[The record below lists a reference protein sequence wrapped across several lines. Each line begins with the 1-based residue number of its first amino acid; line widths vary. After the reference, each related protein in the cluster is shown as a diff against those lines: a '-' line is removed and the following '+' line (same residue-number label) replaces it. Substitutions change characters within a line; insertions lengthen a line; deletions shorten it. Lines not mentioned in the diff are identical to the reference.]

1 MSIIKTIKR
10 RLPVAR
16 LRRSSQPANGTW
28 DCRALPDSLSSI
40 GLSSRAGGILM
51 TFVPPE
57 ADFQRVSQ
65 AWQRFNTPDLTVLTL
80 SSNGALSSSRS
91 QSTYCDG
98 NGPEGSYLWLPDTLI
113 ASHETHIVDL
123 HVADTQTAS
132 QRITAIQQELMQLQ
146 VRMPLSADRTFAMIY
161 CDGLSASEGFLM
173 QAWYNSGRFPCLAI
187 GGSAGG
193 KITFDG
199 TWIGAGG
206 RVLQGKAVIVFCQM
220 VAGKSFAPFKSQ
232 NFTPREQS
240 WLIAEADPIARTVT
254 SVFNR
259 QGQQQPFVAS
269 LCEHLNCTKAQLTER
284 LKGLTFGVKVGGE
297 YFIRSIAKI
306 ESGGVQFFCDLEFG
320 DRLFLMEE
328 KDFKQATQLEW
339 QAFTARHGKPAA
351 ILMNDCILRR
361 VGNADK
367 LHNAH
372 FFKGIAAA
380 GFSSFGEILGVP
392 INQTLSALVFF
403 NHDVKAMSQFPVEY
417 AGYAAHYA
425 QRALRRWEALNTIQ
439 TRVLDRVINYQQA
452 LTPLMEALPVLET
465 ATHSQGET
473 LSLAESSI
481 RNISNIATESQQAQ
495 GRLDEGLDDLE
506 KISNGINEITHG
518 ISNIAFQTNILALNA
533 AVEAARAGEQGKG
546 FAVVAGEVRSLA
558 QRSAKAASEIK
569 ALVETSASRV
579 NSGNEHAG
587 AAGHTM
593 QDIVQQV
600 QNVTSLIGQISAAT
614 AEQSTALSEV
624 STAVEDLDDITHQNA
639 ARVQESAE
647 ASGRMTH
654 QANRL
659 VEAISVFR

>member
-10 RLPVAR
+10 HLPVAR
-16 LRRSSQPANGTW
+16 LSRSSQPANGTY
-28 DCRALPDSLSSI
+28 DCRALPDSLASV

-65 AWQRFNTPDLTVLTL
+65 AWQRFNSADLTVLTL

-113 ASHETHIVDL
+113 ARHETHIVDL

-132 QRITAIQQELMQLQ
+132 QRITAIQQELARLQ

-199 TWIGAGG
+199 TWIGTGG

-220 VAGKSFAPFKSQ
+220 APGKSFAPFKSQ
-232 NFTPREQS
+232 NFTPRDQS
-240 WLIAEADPIARTVT
+240 WLIAEADPVARTVT

-259 QGQQQPFVAS
+259 QGQQQSFVAA
-269 LCEHLNCTKAQLTER
+269 LCEHLNCNEAQLSER

-306 ESGGVQFFCDLEFG
+306 ESGGVHFFCDLEFG

-328 KDFKQATQLEW
+328 KDFKQTTQQEW
-339 QAFTARHGKPAA
+339 QAFTAQHGKPAA

-425 QRALRRWEALNTIQ
+425 QRALRRWEALNSIQ
-439 TRVLDRVINYQQA
+439 TRVLDRVITYQQA

-465 ATHSQGET
+465 ATQSQGET

-495 GRLDEGLDDLE
+495 GRLDDGLDDLE

-533 AVEAARAGEQGKG
+533 AVEAARAGEAGRG
-546 FAVVAGEVRSLA
+546 FAVVAGEVRRLA
-558 QRSAKAASEIK
+558 HSSKEQAEATASNIGEAVSTISRIRLVASDSAQTAAQMAERS
-569 ALVETSASRV
+569 
-579 NSGNEHAG
+579 
-587 AAGHTM
+587 
-593 QDIVQQV
+593 
-600 QNVTSLIGQISAAT
+600 ISAADT
-614 AEQSTALSEV
+614 LAAMNQQTRHERADIAKHLGSLRELTQGMDAMQEAVAQLKVLQTLSGAQV
-624 STAVEDLDDITHQNA
+624 K
-639 ARVQESAE
+639 
-647 ASGRMTH
+647 G
-654 QANRL
+654 
-659 VEAISVFR
+659 